1 MCDARSNASRVP
13 SAAPLFIYLYF
24 NELGEYID
32 EPIFLQDEYIANL
45 RHMMPI
51 IRKFHMVAQARANC
65 QVDLTGINDGPTL
78 IDHDHPATRKQ
89 A

>member
-1 MCDARSNASRVP
+1 
-13 SAAPLFIYLYF
+13 
-24 NELGEYID
+24 
-32 EPIFLQDEYIANL
+32 
-45 RHMMPI
+45 
-51 IRKFHMVAQARANC
+51 MVAQARANC